1 MSSSPVLW
9 HPRAIRTPIAGVPDL
24 TFAGGGKKLVWHTTE
39 GSSADG
45 AIATYR
51 QTHSVPHFTIEVKGL
66 KRTLHQHLPL
76 NRAATALQHTFK
88 PETNRANAIQV
99 EIVGRAAASGGWS
112 RATYF
117 YLYWLA
123 RWINKHYGV
132 PMSADG
138 VSFHKPQRMT
148 APAFVKYAGQCG
160 HCHVPGNDHVDPG
173 TGFHA
178 GRTTKFPF
186 LTKGS

>member
-1 MSSSPVLW
+1 MT
-9 HPRAIRTPIAGVPDL
+9 HPARHPGAHWTPIAGVPSL
-24 TFAGGGKKLVWHTTE
+24 TFTGGGKKLVFHTTE

-51 QTHSVPHFTIEVKGL
+51 QTKSVPHFTIQVKGL
-66 KRTLHQHLPL
+66 KRTLHQHIDI

-99 EIVGRAAASGGWS
+99 EIVGFASKSGSWS

-123 RWINKHYGV
+123 RWVRKHYGV
-132 PMSADG
+132 PLTST
-138 VSFHKPQRMT
+138 VSWSKPVRLT

-160 HCHVPGNDHVDPG
+160 HVHVPGNSHTDPG

-178 GRTTKFPF
+178 GRVTRFPF